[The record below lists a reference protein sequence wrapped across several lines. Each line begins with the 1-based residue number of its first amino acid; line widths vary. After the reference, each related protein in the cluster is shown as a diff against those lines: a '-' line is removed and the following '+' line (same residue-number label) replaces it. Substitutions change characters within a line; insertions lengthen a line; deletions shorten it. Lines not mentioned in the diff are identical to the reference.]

1 MTDGRHRQQ
10 RRTDVKLK
18 LITAAVLATVVATTL
33 IAAPASAGPLG
44 NAFQRQKAAIGN
56 GLANNSLTLNE
67 AGRLIKQTKRIKKEY
82 QFLNAGGLNSL
93 ERMYLGARLVGNWA
107 SIYYHKHN

>member
-67 AGRLIKQTKRIKKEY
+67 AGRLIKQTKTHQEGVPVPECGRPE
-82 QFLNAGGLNSL
+82 LARAHVSRRPPGG
-93 ERMYLGARLVGNWA
+93 
-107 SIYYHKHN
+107 